1 MKSGIRRVGNMTY
14 LPTHSHKLSH
24 VSCRVISS
32 LVNLFH
38 LACQAFKYTEIIHA
52 NLNHAITLACLHTF

>member
-1 MKSGIRRVGNMTY
+1 MLRWVGNMTY

-24 VSCRVISS
+24 VSCRVIFG

-38 LACQAFKYTEIIHA
+38 LTHQAFKYTEITR
-52 NLNHAITLACLHTF
+52 AI